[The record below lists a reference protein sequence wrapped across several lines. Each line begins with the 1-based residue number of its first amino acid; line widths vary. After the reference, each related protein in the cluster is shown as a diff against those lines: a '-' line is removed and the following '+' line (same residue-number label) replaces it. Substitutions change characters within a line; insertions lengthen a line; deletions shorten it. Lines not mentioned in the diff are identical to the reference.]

1 MEKIKSF
8 TVNHLLLPCGLYVSR
23 QDTFKDTTLTTF
35 DMRFTA
41 PNVEVVMPTAAIH
54 TIEHLGA
61 TFFRNGKYASST
73 VYFGPMGCRT
83 GFYLI
88 LQGNLLPEDILDEV
102 KAMLQFII
110 DFEGEIFGA
119 TPIECGNYSEQD
131 LLGAKTYAKKYLLA
145 LTNNLCTIYPQ

>member
-8 TVNHLLLPCGLYVSR
+8 TVNHLKLNCGLYVSR
-23 QDTFKDTTLTTF
+23 IDNFDGVTLTTF

-41 PNVEVVMPTAAIH
+41 PNKEEVMPSPAIH

-61 TFFRNGKYASST
+61 TFFRNGSFKEKV

-88 LQGNLLPEDILDEV
+88 LAGNPAPEDILDEV
-102 KAMLQFII
+102 KKMLAFII
-110 DFEGEIFGA
+110 DFKGEIFGA

-131 LLGAKTYAKKYLLA
+131 LVGAKGFAQKYLTA
-145 LTNNLCTIYPQ
+145 LTEKLCTKYSE

>member
-8 TVNHLLLPCGLYVSR
+8 TVNHLKLNCGLYVSR
-23 QDTFKDTTLTTF
+23 VDNFNGTTLTTF

-41 PNVEVVMPTAAIH
+41 PNKEEVMQTPAIH

-61 TFFRNGKYASST
+61 TFFRNGKLKDMV

-88 LQGNLLPEDILDEV
+88 LAGAYTPDDILEEV
-102 KAMLQFII
+102 KDMLAFII
-110 DFEGEIFGA
+110 DFQGEIFGA
-119 TPIECGNYSEQD
+119 TPVECGNYSEQD
-131 LLGAKTYAKKYLLA
+131 LIGAKAYAKKYLTA
-145 LTNNLCTIYPQ
+145 LTENLCTKYQE

>member
-8 TVNHLLLPCGLYVSR
+8 TVNHLILPCGLYVSR
-23 QDTFKDTTLTTF
+23 RDSFGQTTLTTF

-41 PNVEVVMPTAAIH
+41 PNKEAVMPTSAIH

-61 TFFRNGKYASST
+61 TFFRNGTFKEKV

-88 LQGNLLPEDILDEV
+88 LEGNLSPEDILSEV
-102 KAMLQFII
+102 KKMLEFIAS
-110 DFEGEIFGA
+110 FEGEIFGA
-119 TPIECGNYSEQD
+119 TPIECGNYSEQNLD
-131 LLGAKTYAKKYLLA
+131 GAKKYA
-145 LTNNLCTIYPQ
+145 LKYLTALKEKLCTVYPQ